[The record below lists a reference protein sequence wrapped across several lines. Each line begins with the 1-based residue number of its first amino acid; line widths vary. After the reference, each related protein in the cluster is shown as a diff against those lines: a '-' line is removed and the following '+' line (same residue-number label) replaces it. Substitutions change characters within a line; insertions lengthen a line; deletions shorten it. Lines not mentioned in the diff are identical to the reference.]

1 MEQVV
6 VLGADDPFTSDV
18 LETLTR
24 LNIEVVAGVL
34 VASPRWNLAPLPIV
48 LQEEE
53 VTDLL
58 AAHPA
63 VLGSNAPRSRRRAA
77 RFASGAGFSEF
88 PAIVD
93 PSAVAATSAE
103 VGAGA
108 YVNALSVLGGQAALG
123 AYAIANRGASLGHH
137 SVAEDYAMLGPGS
150 VVGSNCRI
158 CEGAMLG
165 AGAVVRP
172 NTVVGPGAVVGA
184 GAVVVKDVEAN
195 AIVVGNPART
205 IKQAPDWDGERTG

>member
-1 MEQVV
+1 M

-24 LNIEVVAGVL
+24 LNIEVVAGVM
-34 VASPRWNLAPLPIV
+34 VASPDWDLAPLATI
-48 LQEEE
+48 LQDEE
-53 VTDLL
+53 VSDLL

-63 VLGSNAPRSRRRAA
+63 VLGSNAPRNRRRAA
-77 RFASGAGFSEF
+77 RFAAGAGFSAF

-93 PSAVAATSAE
+93 PTAVVASTADVAE
-103 VGAGA
+103 GA
-108 YVNALSVLGGQAALG
+108 YINALAVLGGQAALG

-137 SVAEDYAMLGPGS
+137 SVAEEYAMLGPGS

-158 CEGAMLG
+158 CAGVSLG

-195 AIVVGNPART
+195 AIVVGNPARA
-205 IKQAPDWDGERTG
+205 IRQAPEWDAEGAG